1 MILLRSHDNGD
12 MRSGSSPINLFQYLD
27 YRRFLKDWFT
37 ESKKMRRGLSFRS
50 FAKKAGFKSV
60 NFFKFVMDGKR
71 NLTEESLVK
80 CMSGL
85 GLNKQEQDF
94 FRNLVSFNQAKT
106 HEVKDTS
113 YQRLIRSRKYNQL
126 KPIAKE
132 QYEYFAAWYHPVVR
146 ELIVSRDCNG
156 TPQWVASR
164 IFPPITPIQVTR
176 SIELLEKI
184 GLIEKGLDG
193 RWKQSN
199 SLVSTGPEVLSV
211 SVLNYH
217 KLVLDLAKE
226 TLETVPMSRRD
237 VSALTLGVLKERIPE
252 LKRRIQEFREEI
264 LKLVAGDSRPEEV
277 IQLNIQMFP
286 VTRPAEPENEVQH
299 HE

>member
-1 MILLRSHDNGD
+1 
-12 MRSGSSPINLFQYLD
+12 MRSGSSPVNLFQYLD
-27 YRRFLKDWFT
+27 CRRFLKDWFT

-80 CMSGL
+80 CMNGL

-106 HEVKDTS
+106 HEVRDTS
-113 YQRLIRSRKYNQL
+113 YRNLIRSRKYSQIR
-126 KPIAKE
+126 PIARE
-132 QYEYFAAWYHPVVR
+132 QYEYFSAWYHPVVR
-146 ELIVSRDCNG
+146 ELVVSRDCDG
-156 TPQWVASR
+156 TAEWVAPR
-164 IFPPITPIQVTR
+164 IFPPITPAQAAR

-184 GLIEKGLDG
+184 GLIEKGPDG
-193 RWKQSN
+193 RWRQSN

-211 SVLNYH
+211 SLLNYH
-217 KLVLDLAKE
+217 KIVLDLAKE
-226 TLETVPMSRRD
+226 ILETVPMSRRD
-237 VSALTLGVLKERIPE
+237 VSAMTLGVLKERVPE
-252 LKRRIQEFREEI
+252 LKRKIQEFRAEI
-264 LKLVAGDSRPEEV
+264 LKLVADDSHPEEV

-286 VTRPAEPENEVQH
+286 VTRPVEPEREA
-299 HE
+299 